1 MNKEQIKHWCD
12 VLRELATGIFMVA
25 GGKNLYLYSSKQDVD
40 WVILGIAGGI
50 FILFHAIIHLILSVL
65 ED

>member
-1 MNKEQIKHWCD
+1 
-12 VLRELATGIFMVA
+12 MVA

-50 FILFHAIIHLILSVL
+50 LSYSMLSFI
-65 ED
+65 